1 MKLLL
6 VEATFTFLF
15 VISSVKTELF
25 ARQCGCEKGFKPVCG
40 TDGVTYDNLC
50 SLRCNSSN
58 GTLLAYAGTCCP
70 KSMCPM
76 HRNPMCD
83 NYGRTYAN
91 ECVFTRVQ
99 CLMRKALGRM
109 LTKKH
114 DGECLPNERQPEDC
128 NADCL
133 FSNDTAVCDENGVT
147 HENECKFEKMNC
159 RLRNTGKP
167 EILLQ
172 YYGECESLDIIT
184 TTAINE
190 ALAEGSGEMPNKEN
204 AAENDSIVRELES
217 AQITETVL
225 PMSHLHNGDVKS
237 ENELVAARKAV
248 KARAVPSLFL
258 DDIDSLN
265 ESEQA
270 VLGLK
275 KSDLVSGD
283 SHPKHGAAEISYGG
297 QIPHNEDTVSMAPDD
312 FLSSTS
318 IAPAAAE
325 HRTDRSIDAKPPSK
339 VISMP
344 SASQVGL

>member
-1 MKLLL
+1 MILL
-6 VEATFTFLF
+6 
-15 VISSVKTELF
+15 
-25 ARQCGCEKGFKPVCG
+25 
-40 TDGVTYDNLC
+40 
-50 SLRCNSSN
+50 
-58 GTLLAYAGTCCP
+58 
-70 KSMCPM
+70 
-76 HRNPMCD
+76 
-83 NYGRTYAN
+83 
-91 ECVFTRVQ
+91 
-99 CLMRKALGRM
+99 
-109 LTKKH
+109 
-114 DGECLPNERQPEDC
+114 
-128 NADCL
+128 
-133 FSNDTAVCDENGVT
+133 
-147 HENECKFEKMNC
+147 FEKMNC

-190 ALAEGSGEMPNKEN
+190 ALTEGSGEMPNKEIV
-204 AAENDSIVRELES
+204 AENDSTVRELES

-225 PMSHLHNGDVKS
+225 PMSHLHNGDEKS

-283 SHPKHGAAEISYGG
+283 SHPKHGAAEISYG
-297 QIPHNEDTVSMAPDD
+297 
-312 FLSSTS
+312 
-318 IAPAAAE
+318 AE
-325 HRTDRSIDAKPPSK
+325 HRTDRSIDVKPPSK

-344 SASQVGL
+344 SASQHFDMTQPCSAAECDKSKNPVCDSNNRTHKNMCMFKFYACKVNRLDGSTVELAHVGECTAESNLVNLNQI